1 MCPSNVLGQI
11 THLLFDMDG
20 LLLDTESLYTI
31 AQVFSVNSN
40 TLFWPFSKIKVFV
53 SNVAL

>member
-31 AQVFSVNSN
+31 AQVFIVNSN
-40 TLFWPFSKIKVFV
+40 ILLDPSHK
-53 SNVAL
+53 SNIAL